1 MTNGNR
7 VTLKDIYEVCNRL
20 EEKMD
25 KRMCHAEE
33 RIDILE
39 DFKSRILGIA
49 TIVSVISGA
58 VFSWLWERLT
68 RKI

>member
-1 MTNGNR
+1 MTNGNK
-7 VTLKDIYEVCNRL
+7 VTLKDIYEVVNRL